1 MDRFALFCSRK
12 SLWNVIFENVITLI
26 NKNEKVIENNANI
39 FDYNDNAKLKVT
51 GFSPINDPL
60 IPLVN
65 DKGEEQKDKNG
76 NIIMTKILQEYK
88 KMRLF

>member
-1 MDRFALFCSRK
+1 ML
-12 SLWNVIFENVITLI
+12 IFLI
-26 NKNEKVIENNANI
+26 I
-39 FDYNDNAKLKVT
+39 NDNAKLKVT

-76 NIIMTKILQEYK
+76 NIIMTKNPAK
-88 KMRLF
+88 STRR